1 MNRNL
6 NLMIVALAGLGMA
19 SAAGADVSLQSN
31 NATVSPA
38 AVYQPGT
45 TGIGTFS
52 WFNSS
57 NLSNTTVPYSN
68 NLGISVANGNILTD
82 GTFSSGSSGYISPNN
97 VSPLRSFLWGF
108 RPTNG
113 STLGSSLGGSA
124 GGVGSMTISPTTIG
138 QGTSSA
144 TINFSNIQL
153 GPTSGPTYQFSVA
166 NNISVSRPGIG
177 QAFVTNSITVTNTST
192 FATQNLQ
199 FFLMVDAQILGIAS
213 GNNDTFGG
221 ATGSLVGS
229 TRVIQFQDAN
239 VANPGSGGGAYTVN
253 FGADNAGAWEAGTE
267 TTTGSNIRTRL
278 SSSTNGTTNVL
289 SNSISYAPGNDPFG
303 GYTWNVTLL
312 PGASATF
319 TGYIGV
325 NTAVP
330 TPGAMALIGL
340 GGLAAARRRRR

>member
-1 MNRNL
+1 MNR

-19 SAAGADVSLQSN
+19 SAASADVSLQSN

-38 AVYQPGT
+38 AVYQPGA

-52 WFNSS
+52 WFNAA
-57 NLSNTTVPYSN
+57 NLSNNTIPYSTN
-68 NLGISVANGNILTD
+68 ISSGAVNGNLLTD
-82 GTFSSGSSGYISPNN
+82 GTFSSGSNGYISPNN

-113 STLGSSLGGSA
+113 STNGSSLGGTA
-124 GGVGSMTISPTTIG
+124 GGIGTMTISPTTIA

-153 GPTSGPTYQFSVA
+153 GATSGPTYQFSVA
-166 NNISVSRPGIG
+166 NNISVARPGVG
-177 QAFVTNSITVTNTST
+177 QAFVSNSITVTNTST

-199 FFLMVDAQILGIAS
+199 FFLMVDSQILGLGTG
-213 GNNDTFGG
+213 GNDRFGA

-229 TRVIQFQDAN
+229 TRVIQFQD
-239 VANPGSGGGAYTVN
+239 VGVTNPGSGGGAYTVN

-267 TTTGSNIRTRL
+267 TTAGSNIRTRL
-278 SSSTNGTTNVL
+278 ASSTNGTTNAL
-289 SNSISYAPGNDPFG
+289 SNSISYTTGDPFG
-303 GYTWNVTLL
+303 GYTWNVSLA

-330 TPGAMALIGL
+330 TPGAMALMGL
-340 GGLAAARRRRR
+340 GGLAVARRRRR